1 MAMTLEMTDVPT
13 VAAADLAGAMRALI
27 EAGRGAVLLRGL
39 ADEDFDLVQ
48 AELKRRFA
56 GEPQKALAAFIRFR
70 HMVEVFAA
78 RRLKNAVLD
87 RGFAVIAPA
96 IAIASSL
103 RLNAER
109 GFNPQKFTMALT
121 DAFAANVVTLEPRHA
136 EPIMEPAEQL
146 AA

>member
-1 MAMTLEMTDVPT
+1 MAMPLEMTDVPT

-39 ADEDFDLVQ
+39 AEEDLDLVQ

-56 GEPQKALAAFIRFR
+56 NEPHKALAAFIRFR

-78 RRLKNAVLD
+78 RRLKSAVLD
-87 RGFAVIAPA
+87 RGFAIIAPA

-109 GFNPQKFTMALT
+109 GFNPQKFTMALS
-121 DAFAANVVTLEPRHA
+121 DAFATNVVALEPRQA
-136 EPIMEPAEQL
+136 DAILEPAAQL